1 MIKRIKEKL
10 FAAIEDIPESK
21 LGEVLDFTEFII
33 ARERIKQESRL
44 ELEPEKDPIMGYIG
58 GVTHGS
64 LAESIDNDL
73 YGENA

>member
-1 MIKRIKEKL
+1 MTKRIKEKL
-10 FAAIEDIPESK
+10 FAAIEDMPESK

-33 ARERIKQESRL
+33 SKERIDQESRL
-44 ELEPEKDPIMGYIG
+44 DLEPEKDPIMEYIG

-64 LAESIDNDL
+64 LAAGIDNDL